1 MHFVFHHLGSLF
13 PIIMDSTSTSILPDS
28 VDMSPPL
35 SLHRASLHVGQ
46 RTSLDT
52 PIPPSSSLKGAM
64 NVFCEDILDDIELST
79 KADSESS
86 REMEKGDTLDTIAA
100 LGLSFKED
108 EDQPRSL
115 SKYERFSL
123 EDTIQPGN
131 QSLQLESNRPFNKW
145 VRTLQRRA
153 ANRRQTVSGDYSAHA
168 YENEYFES
176 SGTHRN
182 SSHKKS
188 SSGSSFG
195 FVTAVK
201 SASISLASFSVAPRS
216 RRTGISSR
224 QQQRTDLSSKTSNR
238 GRLSEDSSY
247 ISRGLVIDQAVT
259 NRLLQRRRILE
270 ELITTEESYVADV
283 KFLKTGSKPFS
294 TNNPH

>member
-153 ANRRQTVSGDYSAHA
+153 ANRRQTVSGDYSA
-168 YENEYFES
+168 
-176 SGTHRN
+176 
-182 SSHKKS
+182 
-188 SSGSSFG
+188 
-195 FVTAVK
+195 
-201 SASISLASFSVAPRS
+201 SISLASFSVAPRS